1 MSAAGRETEGE
12 RHAVQIASDLHAS
25 LPVNS
30 HVASQASLTRGE
42 ADPGLPDSRPIVTS
56 DPNSAAKP
64 HHHTSNR
71 AAPSLRKSKS
81 DPDSAA
87 SLRILNAVA
96 EALNS
101 SPDVH
106 QALER
111 TLSLVADLLGLHTGW
126 VWLIDP
132 ETRHYY
138 AAVERELPPYLQE
151 RVRMAGRRRC
161 WCIDD
166 FRDGELTPT
175 NIDVIECSRLEP
187 AFRGKSAALASGLRY
202 HASIPLYFQD
212 KPLGI
217 MNLTGPEWRKLTP
230 DELQLLA
237 TIAYQV
243 GIAIE
248 RARLAEDATRLA
260 RAEERT
266 RLARE
271 IHDTLAQGLTA
282 IALNIEGA
290 MHRLEKHPEQARER
304 LERAL
309 AMARENL
316 EDARRS
322 VLDLR
327 SAAGLEG
334 KPLAEA
340 LRGLA
345 RAFTSDTGVPA
356 TVHAANVGQL
366 PLRTELELYRI
377 AQEALTNVRKHARA
391 HSVEVVL
398 RRRGNT
404 LTLLVRDDGQGFQRT
419 PRLQR
424 SQDGG
429 TGQGLV
435 GMRERARLLEGRL
448 QVSSTP
454 GGGTRVLARVPV
466 GADR

>member
-1 MSAAGRETEGE
+1 VNAPR
-12 RHAVQIASDLHAS
+12 DL
-25 LPVNS
+25 
-30 HVASQASLTRGE
+30 E
-42 ADPGLPDSRPIVTS
+42 IV
-56 DPNSAAKP
+56 
-64 HHHTSNR
+64 
-71 AAPSLRKSKS
+71 
-81 DPDSAA
+81 
-87 SLRILNAVA
+87 NAVA

-101 SPDVH
+101 SPEVG

-111 TLSLVADLLGLHTGW
+111 TLSLVAELLGLRTGW
-126 VWLIDP
+126 VWLMDQQ
-132 ETRHYY
+132 TKHFY
-138 AAVERELPPYLQE
+138 AAAERELPPYLQE

-187 AFRGKSAALASGLRY
+187 AFRGKSAALAAGLRY
-202 HASIPLYFQD
+202 HASIPLYFRD

-217 MNLTGPEWRKLTP
+217 MNVAGPEWRKLSP
-230 DELQLLA
+230 EELQLLS

-243 GIAIE
+243 GLAIE
-248 RARLAEDATRLA
+248 RAHLAEDATRLA

-290 MHRLEKHPEQARER
+290 MHRMDKHPEQARER

-327 SAAGLEG
+327 GAARLEG

-340 LRGLA
+340 LAGLA
-345 RAFTSDTGVPA
+345 RSFTSDTGVPA
-356 TVHAANVGQL
+356 TVHAAGLDGL
-366 PLRTELELYRI
+366 PLRTESEVFRI
-377 AQEALTNVRKHARA
+377 AQEALANVRKHAHA
-391 HSVEVVL
+391 HSVQIVL
-398 RRRGNT
+398 RKRGAT
-404 LTLLVRDDGQGFQRT
+404 VTLLVKDDGRGFSPQAARRGDGQG
-419 PRLQR
+419 LI
-424 SQDGG
+424 
-429 TGQGLV
+429 
-435 GMRERARLLEGRL
+435 GMRERAKLLGGRL
-448 QVSSTP
+448 EVHSAP
-454 GGGTRVLARVPV
+454 GEGTRVVARVPV
-466 GADR
+466 GS